1 MQYPLLRWIVEQE
14 GSDFQVV
21 QNHWRPVRLLFI
33 QQVRAL
39 LHDME
44 HRYKRL
50 EAARPELETL
60 ERAERYIKILTRM
73 RLWLRQSFYTWKANQ
88 LAFLQA
94 TAGFYSEYGQLLRF
108 LKFDQTRGRL
118 ADRGAETEQGV

>member
-1 MQYPLLRWIVEQE
+1 M
-14 GSDFQVV
+14 
-21 QNHWRPVRLLFI
+21 LFI
-33 QQVRAL
+33 QQVRML

-44 HRYKRL
+44 RRYKRL

-60 ERAERYIKILTRM
+60 ERAERYIKLLTRM

-108 LKFDQTRGRL
+108 LKFDQARGRL
-118 ADRGAETEQGV
+118 ADRGAEQKQGV